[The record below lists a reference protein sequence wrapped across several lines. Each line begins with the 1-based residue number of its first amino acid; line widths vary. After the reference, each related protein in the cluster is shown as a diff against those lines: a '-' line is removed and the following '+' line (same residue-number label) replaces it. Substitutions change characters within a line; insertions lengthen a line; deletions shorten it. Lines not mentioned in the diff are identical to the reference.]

1 MIYINKKILALCEE
15 RGWTTYMLAV
25 KADITHSTLNSS
37 INRDTPPK
45 IDTLQRICDA
55 FGITLAQFFMED
67 EQLEILSNEEKRL
80 VSLFRN
86 LTGEKQQAL
95 LELIDK

>member
-1 MIYINKKILALCEE
+1 MVYINKKILDLCES

-45 IDTLQRICDA
+45 FDTLQRICDA

-67 EQLEILSNEEKRL
+67 EEMEI
-80 VSLFRN
+80 
-86 LTGEKQQAL
+86 LTGEEKHLVRLFRRLPEAKQKA
-95 LELIDK
+95 LIDLLDN

>member
-1 MIYINKKILALCEE
+1 MRNKRIVDMCEE
-15 RGWTTYMLAV
+15 RGWSTYTLAQ

-45 IDTLQRICDA
+45 IDTLQRICEA

-67 EQLEILSNEEKRL
+67 EKLEILSGDEKEIVELYRKL
-80 VSLFRN
+80 PEHKKR
-86 LTGEKQQAL
+86 AL
-95 LELIDK
+95 LSLIGK

>member
-1 MIYINKKILALCEE
+1 
-15 RGWTTYMLAV
+15 MLAV